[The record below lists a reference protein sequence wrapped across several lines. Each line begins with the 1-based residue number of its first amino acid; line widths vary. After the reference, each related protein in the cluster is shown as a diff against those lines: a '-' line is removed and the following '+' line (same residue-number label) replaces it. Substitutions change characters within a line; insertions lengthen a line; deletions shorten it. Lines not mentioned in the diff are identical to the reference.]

1 MKALLLLAWLSGAS
15 LVGGCATSV
24 ARSTPEEMRAAPGAT
39 LRIASPIAYDRA
51 FTKTRDQLM
60 ACFQRVIGST
70 QVAVTSDKTDTEGH
84 LTLGM
89 SSLFGYRIIATMT
102 LHPAATGTDLV
113 LYATNERWREKLQH
127 GLTTWLVADAGGC
140 PDDSVPAVSQN

>member
-1 MKALLLLAWLSGAS
+1 MRSLFLLLWLFCAS
-15 LVGGCATSV
+15 LAGGCATNV
-24 ARSTPEEMRAAPGAT
+24 TRTTPEEMRAAPGAT
-39 LRIASPIAYDRA
+39 LRITSPTAYDRA

-70 QVAVTSDKTDTEGH
+70 QVAVTSDKSETESH

-102 LHPAATGTDLV
+102 LRPVATGTDLV
-113 LYATNERWREKLQH
+113 LYATNELWLKKLQH
-127 GLTTWLVADAGGC
+127 GLTTWLLADAVGC
-140 PDDSVPAVSQN
+140 PDDAAPAVSQN